1 MINSYFGFTKN
12 PFSRDVPAKEMLLWQ
27 EFENLKLRF
36 DYFLQEGGIFLLTG
50 SIGSGKTTALK
61 YFASTINPN
70 THQVLYCA
78 SMFDAKKD
86 FYRTILTMCG
96 VTPSFYTGDCR
107 NMLRKHFIDMHLSK
121 RLSPVIIIDEA
132 QNAPGFLLEEIRLLS
147 NFDYDS
153 SSPVLFIL
161 SGHKLL
167 QQRLSYHENEALR
180 QRLTLKFNL
189 NCFGLEETCIY
200 IKHRLTNAGSTGAIF
215 ADSVLAKIHEASTGV
230 PRMINK
236 ICNTLFIAAVAS
248 EKKVIDE
255 NLFDASRK
263 EWE

>member
-1 MINSYFGFTKN
+1 MVNSYFGFTKN

-27 EFENLKLRF
+27 NFENLKIRL
-36 DYFLQEGGIFLLTG
+36 DYFLKEGGIFLLTG
-50 SIGSGKTTALK
+50 PIGSGKTTALK

-70 THQVLYCA
+70 THQVIYSA
-78 SMFDAKKD
+78 SMFDSKKD
-86 FYRTILTMCG
+86 FYRTILRMCG
-96 VTPSFYTGDCR
+96 VTPSFYVGDCR
-107 NMLRKHFIDMHLSK
+107 NMLRKYFLDMQISK
-121 RLSPVIIIDEA
+121 KTSPVIIIDEA

-180 QRLTLKFNL
+180 QRLTLKFQL
-189 NCFGLEETCIY
+189 NPFGLDETCSY

-215 ADSVLAKIHEASTGV
+215 ADSVLAKIHESSAGI

-236 ICNTLFIAAVAS
+236 ICSTLLLAGVVN

-255 NLFDASRK
+255 NLFEGVK
-263 EWE
+263 QEWV